1 MFKGAAVALLVLFI
15 GGIALSEIP
24 VRKSLDSRGDTPG
37 VEFRMAR
44 VKYKTFGGAGS
55 HGIIQPW
62 WAIDYPYAEEHFLA
76 ALSRVTEMDVFKD
89 DPFSDHIELSDPRIF
104 QYPFLF
110 LQQPGQGRWRPTPQE
125 ATNLREHLTRGG
137 FMLIDDI
144 HGEYD
149 WRVLET
155 ALKTVFPDRKIVD
168 IPVTDPLMHI
178 FYDLEQGVP
187 IPGLRHLWRG
197 RGGQIEVEMEGTPT
211 WRAIY
216 DDKGRIMLAI
226 NFNMDMGDA
235 WEHADDPQYPSPMT
249 ALAYKLGTNYVIYSM
264 TH

>member
-1 MFKGAAVALLVLFI
+1 
-15 GGIALSEIP
+15 
-24 VRKSLDSRGDTPG
+24 
-37 VEFRMAR
+37 
-44 VKYKTFGGAGS
+44 
-55 HGIIQPW
+55 
-62 WAIDYPYAEEHFLA
+62 
-76 ALSRVTEMDVFKD
+76 
-89 DPFSDHIELSDPRIF
+89 
-104 QYPFLF
+104 
-110 LQQPGQGRWRPTPQE
+110 
-125 ATNLREHLTRGG
+125 
-137 FMLIDDI
+137 MLIDDI

-149 WRVLET
+149 WRVLEA

-187 IPGLRHLWRG
+187 IPGLRHLWRT